1 MSEAR
6 RVRAK
11 VCVRGRVQGV
21 WFRESTRRRALE
33 LGVVGWV
40 RNRDDGSVEAALE
53 GAEPAVRGVVEFM
66 RRGPPAARVDECDVE
81 WSEARG
87 ELREFSVSRG

>member
-1 MSEAR
+1 MNAAR
-6 RVRAK
+6 RVRAR

-33 LGVVGWV
+33 LGVVGCV

-53 GAEPAVRGVVEFM
+53 GDEPAVLGVVEFM
-66 RRGPPAARVDECDVE
+66 SRGPPAARVEACEVE

-87 ELREFSVSRG
+87 EFRDFSVARG